1 MKKLCAYLMAVLFV
15 SCGFAFGQDNSF
27 SYTDF
32 SDISDLTF
40 VRSAGTRDNKL
51 DLNGNGGNTV
61 GAVWTKDKY
70 PVADGFRTSYTFQI
84 GAQTGGGSDGIWFYV
99 QNRAADA
106 VSASGYANSPAGG
119 TQLDNNY
126 FYVGIDTYRNPGW
139 DPNNWHLEWG
149 YAGLGTAVSNLN
161 STPLPDTKNSN
172 VHTITIDYNATAK
185 RFTAFYDDTLIIE
198 ADLDL
203 ESITSLD
210 NGTAYL
216 GWQGVCG
223 GPAESHE
230 ILSWNFNQE
239 TEDPPAQDLN
249 KGLVAYYPFN
259 GNANDES
266 GNGNNLTT
274 EGQPSYIDGVD
285 GKAILFDGVD
295 DAALTPRLIS
305 DNGFTWT
312 GWFELLSLGNQN
324 NFISQSNET
333 IKSSP
338 VLYYRNN
345 ESVYFYNYTSRGH
358 SVEYKTDLPTK
369 EWTHISI
376 VCENNGAKK
385 LYINGILKSENTSS
399 FGFGEL
405 NDNFKLG
412 GGRRS
417 DGFSNIQIDELRVYD
432 RPISGDE
439 VAELYKLRTAAP
451 EYQIIEGNF
460 TWQEAKADA
469 ETKGGRLAVLDTQ
482 AKIDAA
488 NAFIQPDDPGVWIG
502 LTDEAQEGLWKWI
515 TGEPLTVSNWYEGE
529 PNNLGNEDYATIWS
543 DTLAWNDAQGS
554 NTGAY
559 LLEILDQTPAVPFV
573 AIDPLYESPSGESIT
588 LDATPTVGFPTEFT
602 YQWCFNGF
610 KIPANLGGTASSINI
625 DNLQANEGTWSVTVT
640 NSEGIF
646 EQDFEYRLYVDSDTD
661 GLSDGYEEIISKT
674 EINNPD
680 TDNDGLVDGDEVNVY
695 STNPNSTDSDSDG
708 FTDLYELET
717 AYDPNSAESVP
728 DALVNIMTAIEV
740 KFNAALGATYA
751 IEFSTDNQNWDVIE
765 DDIVGEGGA
774 VERLY
779 SKQNFPTG
787 FFRVERR
794 DQ

>member
-1 MKKLCAYLMAVLFV
+1 M
-15 SCGFAFGQDNSF
+15 
-27 SYTDF
+27 
-32 SDISDLTF
+32 
-40 VRSAGTRDNKL
+40 
-51 DLNGNGGNTV
+51 
-61 GAVWTKDKY
+61 
-70 PVADGFRTSYTFQI
+70 
-84 GAQTGGGSDGIWFYV
+84 
-99 QNRAADA
+99 
-106 VSASGYANSPAGG
+106 
-119 TQLDNNY
+119 
-126 FYVGIDTYRNPGW
+126 RNPVIRVAC
-139 DPNNWHLEWG
+139 LV
-149 YAGLGTAVSNLN
+149 L
-161 STPLPDTKNSN
+161 
-172 VHTITIDYNATAK
+172 
-185 RFTAFYDDTLIIE
+185 
-198 ADLDL
+198 
-203 ESITSLD
+203 
-210 NGTAYL
+210 
-216 GWQGVCG
+216 GVCG
-223 GPAESHE
+223 LAQADLNDGLVAYYPFNGNANDESGNGNDGVVVGPFSFLNEKDYFTPNGNSRIEAPHLPSTNSYPITISARIRSSNPEANAVIVSQYANG
-230 ILSWNFNQE
+230 SWNGYELSGGSSVFKGFFYRNSSNGIDFTTNEFEADKWYSVVFTVAEDGGRLFVNGQLADTGSWSRE
-239 TEDPPAQDLN
+239 PVNATSTNPLIIGSREGFYANDVDIDDVRIYNRALSDTEASELYDLE
-249 KGLVAYYPFN
+249 KPKSSLDDGLVAYYPFN

-385 LYINGILKSENTSS
+385 LYINGTLKSENTSS

-559 LLEILDQTPAVPFV
+559 LLEILDQTPAVQYDH
-573 AIDPLYESPSGESIT
+573 IDPL
-588 LDATPTVGFPTEFT
+588 
-602 YQWCFNGF
+602 
-610 KIPANLGGTASSINI
+610 
-625 DNLQANEGTWSVTVT
+625 
-640 NSEGIF
+640 
-646 EQDFEYRLYVDSDTD
+646 
-661 GLSDGYEEIISKT
+661 
-674 EINNPD
+674 
-680 TDNDGLVDGDEVNVY
+680 
-695 STNPNSTDSDSDG
+695 
-708 FTDLYELET
+708 
-717 AYDPNSAESVP
+717 
-728 DALVNIMTAIEV
+728 
-740 KFNAALGATYA
+740 
-751 IEFSTDNQNWDVIE
+751 
-765 DDIVGEGGA
+765 
-774 VERLY
+774 
-779 SKQNFPTG
+779 
-787 FFRVERR
+787 
-794 DQ
+794 

>member
-1 MKKLCAYLMAVLFV
+1 
-15 SCGFAFGQDNSF
+15 
-27 SYTDF
+27 
-32 SDISDLTF
+32 
-40 VRSAGTRDNKL
+40 
-51 DLNGNGGNTV
+51 
-61 GAVWTKDKY
+61 
-70 PVADGFRTSYTFQI
+70 
-84 GAQTGGGSDGIWFYV
+84 
-99 QNRAADA
+99 
-106 VSASGYANSPAGG
+106 
-119 TQLDNNY
+119 
-126 FYVGIDTYRNPGW
+126 TYRNPGW